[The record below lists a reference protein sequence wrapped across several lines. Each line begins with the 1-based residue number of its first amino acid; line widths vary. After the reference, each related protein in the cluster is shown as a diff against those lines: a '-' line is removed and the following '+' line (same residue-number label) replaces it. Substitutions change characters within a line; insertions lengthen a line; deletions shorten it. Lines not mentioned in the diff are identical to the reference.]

1 MRIRKS
7 CVALLCCLLLT
18 AACAAHA
25 ESIVDA
31 EPTCLVRLN
40 GAETEVIET
49 AVNHRRVWTSRPAL
63 STSPVVV
70 ATASGPV
77 AVEIELL
84 NAQAETA
91 VVRPL
96 ALGIEPVVEGGVVRF
111 TLDSPAK
118 AVVEFNGQVEGALHL
133 FLNAPETDAP
143 QEGDANVRWFGPGIH
158 EEREIIPQDGETI
171 YLAEGCV
178 LRGSIHATGAK
189 DVTVCGPGIISGS
202 TFDRFADT
210 VVPFDFQECENIT
223 IRGVTV
229 LDPSAWTLNLYKCE
243 NVTVE
248 DVKIIGARSNS
259 DGITIQS
266 CKHVHVTDCFVRSW
280 DDSLVVKGYDGD
292 VEDISFENML
302 IWTDLAQSCEIG
314 YETRADVIQNILFRD
329 ITVLHNFHKP
339 VLSIH
344 NSDNA
349 LVQNVTYENIIVED
363 AQMGEGDG
371 QPFLIDLTTT
381 KSQWSKSKERGN
393 IRNVTIRNVQV
404 VSGKEPSVRIFS
416 FGKEANIDDVTIE
429 GLYILGEHIT
439 SFDQLKY
446 NKNNRNGENI
456 RFVD

>member
-1 MRIRKS
+1 MRIR
-7 CVALLCCLLLT
+7 CVTLLCCLLLILGCS
-18 AACAAHA
+18 AQA

-31 EPTCLVRLN
+31 DPTCQVYLN
-40 GAETEVIET
+40 GTEATVIET
-49 AVNHRRVWTSRPAL
+49 AVNHRRIWTSRPML

-70 ATASGPV
+70 ETTDGPV
-77 AVEIELL
+77 EVEIKLL
-84 NAQAETA
+84 NEEATSA

-96 ALGIEPVVEGGVVRF
+96 SLGIEPEVQDGVVRF
-111 TLDSPAK
+111 TADVPAQV
-118 AVVEFNGQVEGALHL
+118 VVEFNGQVEGALHL
-133 FLNAPETDAP
+133 FLNAPEEDAP
-143 QEGDANVRWFGPGIH
+143 QEGDENVRWFGPGIH
-158 EEREIIPQDGETI
+158 EEREIIPEDGETI
-171 YLAEGCV
+171 YLAQGCI

-189 DVTVCGPGIISGS
+189 NVTVCGPGIISGS

-210 VVPFDFQECENIT
+210 LVPFDFVECENIT

-266 CKHVHVTDCFVRSW
+266 CKHVSVRDCFVRSW

-292 VEDISFENML
+292 VSDITFENVI

-314 YETRADVIQNILFRD
+314 YETRADVIENITFRD

-349 LVQNVTYENIIVED
+349 LVQNVLYENIIVED

-381 KSQWSKSKERGN
+381 KSQWSQSKERGN
-393 IRNVTIRNVQV
+393 IRNVTIRNLQV
-404 VSGKEPSVRIFS
+404 LDGKEPSVRIFS
-416 FGKEANIDDVTIE
+416 FGNDANIDDVTIE

-446 NKNNRNGENI
+446 NKNNRNGDNI
-456 RFVD
+456 GFAD